1 MLQMLTWKKIA
12 AGVVFVSLASAVVIA
27 QQQGPARGNHEWAPP
42 VPQGKHHNLA
52 ATLETV
58 QWGWLDPREKPKL
71 VVESGDTVSIETMM
85 HSHDKVQPGMTIEQ
99 AVDLRKANPG
109 GGPHSMTGPIF
120 VNGAEPGDVI
130 EIASSGSSRKPGR

>member
-71 VVESGDTVSIETMM
+71 VVELRRHGLDRD
-85 HSHDKVQPGMTIEQ
+85 HDAFARQ
-99 AVDLRKANPG
+99 
-109 GGPHSMTGPIF
+109 
-120 VNGAEPGDVI
+120 GAARHDDR
-130 EIASSGSSRKPGR
+130 AGR

>member
-1 MLQMLTWKKIA
+1 MLTWKKIA
-12 AGVVFVSLASAVVIA
+12 AGVVFASLASAVVIA

-71 VVESGDTVSIETMM
+71 VVVSGDTVSIETMM

-99 AVDLRKANPG
+99 AVDRAQG
-109 GGPHSMTGPIF
+109 
-120 VNGAEPGDVI
+120 EPGRRAALHDRPDLCERSRAGRCARVS
-130 EIASSGSSRKPGR
+130 ASSGSSRKPGR